1 LKDDAPTKLQQ
12 SGKVKDA
19 RGRVVTQ
26 LDPVIMQHLHRPG
39 VIEPQVLRRI
49 ADEVGV
55 GLTKA
60 SRVGFWLILI
70 GLVGLALAL
79 VVNLVLLASQKVE
92 FSEVTRRLTPFSG
105 TWFGL
110 FILWVSARG
119 ARHQR
124 ITKIMLAHHLCPHCG
139 YDLRLLP
146 PDPAD
151 GATVCPECG
160 CAWQITIEG

>member
-1 LKDDAPTKLQQ
+1 MTDAPTKLQQ
-12 SGKVKDA
+12 AGRVKDA
-19 RGRVVTQ
+19 RGRIVTQ
-26 LDPVIMQHLHRPG
+26 LDPVIMQRFHRPG
-39 VIEPQVLRRI
+39 VIEPQALHRI
-49 ADEVGV
+49 AAEVGS
-55 GLTKA
+55 GLTRA
-60 SRVGFWLILI
+60 SRIGFWLILI
-70 GLVGLALAL
+70 GLAALGLAL

-124 ITKIMLAHHLCPHCG
+124 ITKIMLAHHRCPHCG

-146 PDPAD
+146 PDPSD

-160 CAWQITIEG
+160 CAWNIANED